1 MLRTSCTLLYVYH
14 CWLRKVNYIHACSLL
29 CIWRNKILGLTGMKA
44 SVFFNYQLYVLDE
57 YIHLLN
63 YQPGLLLH

>member
-1 MLRTSCTLLYVYH
+1 
-14 CWLRKVNYIHACSLL
+14 
-29 CIWRNKILGLTGMKA
+29 MKA